1 MPTLLLGV
9 SSLLSVSSPSTWTPI
24 AMLCSPLLLTVI
36 IFITFKLQTL
46 LNISSPKVMSTSY
59 WMTKGNYVQAVDLP
73 RDSILSS
80 ILTPV
85 SWTPGYRATMRTR
98 SSRTTHSW
106 PTCSSL
112 KKKIF
117 KGFILLKMSS
127 LDNSDHYCTKNRSR
141 IILFI
146 WIFKHTGCC
155 AEWLF
160 LSTEF
165 CL

>member
-1 MPTLLLGV
+1 MWNSLVMTIILVYRLFLNGWIC
-9 SSLLSVSSPSTWTPI
+9 SSLISHPYFLWLVSYRPAAINTTTYHIDWDSHIVAGGILIAECILPIHLAPI

-98 SSRTTHSW
+98 SYRTNHSW

-112 KKKIF
+112 
-117 KGFILLKMSS
+117 
-127 LDNSDHYCTKNRSR
+127 
-141 IILFI
+141 
-146 WIFKHTGCC
+146 
-155 AEWLF
+155 
-160 LSTEF
+160 
-165 CL
+165 